1 MNKNFAVE
9 VAGIQMKNPLMT
21 ASGTFGFGIEY
32 RRFFDPNILGG
43 IIVKAITLEPR
54 DGNPGVRI
62 AETPAGMLN
71 AIGLENPGV
80 DRFLKMILPNIKDLD
95 TPIIVNV
102 AGKTEE
108 EYVEVARRLQ
118 VEGITGLELNIS
130 CPNVKE
136 GGIAFGSDPET
147 AGRLVRKV
155 KEVCQVPLIVKL
167 SPNVTDIV
175 QMAKAVEENGADVIS
190 MINTLVGMAIDINK
204 RKPVVSNVI
213 AGLSGPAI
221 KPVALRMVWQ
231 VSQNVKVPV
240 IGMGGITR
248 ASDVIEFLLAGA
260 KATAIGTGWF
270 QNPWVAEDI
279 LRDLAEYMDF
289 HKISDIN
296 ELVGALKI
304 D

>member
-1 MNKNFAVE
+1 MVDL
-9 VAGIQMKNPLMT
+9 GINIGNLQLKNPVMT
-21 ASGTFGFGIEY
+21 ASGTFGYGTEFSD
-32 RRFFDPNILGG
+32 FFDISALGG
-43 IIVKAITLEPR
+43 IIIKGTTLHHRE
-54 DGNPGVRI
+54 GNPYPRM

-71 AIGLENPGV
+71 AIGLENPGI

-118 VEGITGLELNIS
+118 VEGIAGLELNIS

-190 MINTLVGMAIDINK
+190 MINTLVGMAIDINN

-240 IGMGGITR
+240 IGMGGITC

-260 KATAIGTGWF
+260 QATAIGTGWF

-279 LRDLAEYMDF
+279 LKGLAEYMDF

>member
-118 VEGITGLELNIS
+118 VEGIAGLELNIS

-147 AGRLVRKV
+147 ADFIEEGYRRATLTIIDSHVTTIMAS
-155 KEVCQVPLIVKL
+155 IVL
-167 SPNVTDIV
+167 Y
-175 QMAKAVEENGADVIS
+175 Q
-190 MINTLVGMAIDINK
+190 
-204 RKPVVSNVI
+204 
-213 AGLSGPAI
+213 
-221 KPVALRMVWQ
+221 
-231 VSQNVKVPV
+231 
-240 IGMGGITR
+240 
-248 ASDVIEFLLAGA
+248 F
-260 KATAIGTGWF
+260 GTG
-270 QNPWVAEDI
+270 PVRGLI
-279 LRDLAEYMDF
+279 
-289 HKISDIN
+289 HI
-296 ELVGALKI
+296 GASTHPGPGLGGGSGFNAAKRLGA
-304 D
+304 

>member
-1 MNKNFAVE
+1 MTGLLSGKSRNSPLKIICCVQPLSVVRVKVTSAGSPALSLNFAGEYPPSTV
-9 VAGIQMKNPLMT
+9 T
-21 ASGTFGFGIEY
+21 ATLLLI
-32 RRFFDPNILGG
+32 FDPNILGG

-102 AGKTEE
+102 AGKTDE

-118 VEGITGLELNIS
+118 VEGIAGLELNIS

-204 RKPVVSNVI
+204 
-213 AGLSGPAI
+213 
-221 KPVALRMVWQ
+221 
-231 VSQNVKVPV
+231 
-240 IGMGGITR
+240 
-248 ASDVIEFLLAGA
+248 
-260 KATAIGTGWF
+260 
-270 QNPWVAEDI
+270 
-279 LRDLAEYMDF
+279 
-289 HKISDIN
+289 
-296 ELVGALKI
+296 
-304 D
+304 